1 MFVLASDAMAQV
13 KFKFWGVRGSMAVP
27 GMQVARY
34 GGNTT
39 CIEIR
44 SGRDHLIL
52 DGGTGI
58 RPLGIDMMRRAG
70 RRPLKSFIL
79 LSHVHWDHYIGLPF
93 FKPFYWSRN
102 SFVVAGPRA
111 MGRDFGAALNRAIS
125 PPYFPVRLG
134 ELKAKIKFRT
144 IAKRKFKVGDIRI
157 APLVANHPNGAFGW
171 RLEFPGGKSAVVMT
185 DNEPQKGRRE
195 LELLEGIWD
204 ADVLIHDAQYS
215 LSSYKKRVG
224 WGHSPYTY
232 PVGLAA
238 EAEIPHVYL
247 THFDTDD
254 GDSRLDRTKV
264 GVKEFAKSMKANVR
278 CELAYEGLSF
288 NL

>member
-1 MFVLASDAMAQV
+1 MGKV
-13 KFKFWGVRGSMAVP
+13 KFKFWGVRGSMAIP
-27 GMQVARY
+27 GRLTERY

-39 CIEIR
+39 CIEIQ

-58 RPLGIDMMRRAG
+58 RGLGIDIMRRTSP
-70 RRPLKSFIL
+70 RPFKSSIL

-102 SFVVAGPRA
+102 QFVVAGPKA
-111 MGRDFGAALNRAIS
+111 MGVDFGKALTKAIS
-125 PPYFPVRLG
+125 PPDFPVRLR
-134 ELKAKIKFRT
+134 ELKAKMRFKT
-144 IAKRKFKVGDIRI
+144 IAKRAFKVGGIRI
-157 APLVANHPNGAFGW
+157 VPLTANHPNGAFGW

-185 DNEPQKGRRE
+185 DNEPQKGRKE
-195 LELLEGIWD
+195 LALIEGIWG

-215 LSSYKKRVG
+215 PTSYKKRVG

-232 PVGLAA
+232 PVWLAA
-238 EAEIPHVYL
+238 EAQIPRVFL

-254 GDSRLDRTKV
+254 SDSRLDRTKV
-264 GVKEFAKSMKANVR
+264 AVKKFAKSLKAHVR
-278 CELAYEGLSF
+278 CELAHEGLSF
-288 NL
+288 KL